1 MTIIIVKLK
10 QARKM
15 KKYKQTKRTFNYH
28 NRAHFKVTIILKS
41 QSCKGWNDTHETK
54 KSTV

>member
-15 KKYKQTKRTFNYH
+15 KKYKQTKSTFNHH